1 MIVMVAELSF
11 ERFLFRLEVH
21 NGTNWRIS
29 SKAVKSQIYSNT
41 STQGMTDFLIVF
53 KEAYAQNL

>member
-11 ERFLFRLEVH
+11 ERILFRLEVH

-41 STQGMTDFLIVF
+41 RGMTDFVIVF